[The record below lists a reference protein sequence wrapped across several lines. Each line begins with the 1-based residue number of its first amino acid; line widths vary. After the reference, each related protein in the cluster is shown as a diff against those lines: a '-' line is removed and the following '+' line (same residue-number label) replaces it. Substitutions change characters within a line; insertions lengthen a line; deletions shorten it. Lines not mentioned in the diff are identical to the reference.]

1 MSKHKF
7 IISIEGSQ
15 AEATQKAN
23 GIAVLATHLSAETI
37 TALAH
42 LVKTDPQKVELAK
55 GFLGVK

>member
-7 IISIEGSQ
+7 VVTIEGTQ
-15 AEATQKAN
+15 VEATQKAN
-23 GIAVLATHLSAETI
+23 GIAVLASHLSAETI

-55 GFLGVK
+55 RFLGVK

>member
-7 IISIEGSQ
+7 VVTIEGTQS
-15 AEATQKAN
+15 EATQKAN
-23 GIAVLATHLSAETI
+23 GIAVLASHLSAETI

-55 GFLGVK
+55 RFLGVK